1 MTPADFKLTRTK
13 KLILAGCTNVLL
25 SCSCL
30 VQGYLS
36 VNFSDNYFRLAQRHP
51 EVPRLT
57 PAHLEAMQLF
67 TQLAASEEL
76 RMDSMLEPG
85 DIQMLNN
92 HVSAPPA
99 PQFPLSWV
107 LHTVCALLVH
117 SGYEH
122 YSQCCLCEH
131 PFRSVGGRGSVMTA
145 Q

>member
-1 MTPADFKLTRTK
+1 MSASTLISAKEMMGYWCALNSNVTPADFILSDEDK
-13 KLILAGCTNVLL
+13 KFVPGAVCTGVLL
-25 SCSCL
+25 SCSCV

-67 TQLAASEEL
+67 TQLAASDEL

-92 HVSAPPA
+92 HVSPP
-99 PQFPLSWV
+99 Q
-107 LHTVCALLVH
+107 
-117 SGYEH
+117 Y
-122 YSQCCLCEH
+122 
-131 PFRSVGGRGSVMTA
+131 
-145 Q
+145 